1 MALISSINPTTG
13 KTIKQFQPY
22 SEEQINTALKK
33 ANAAFQ
39 EWKEL
44 DVSERGEVLNG
55 VSKLLRERKQDLG
68 ELITLEMGKVI
79 KQSVGEMVKCADTI
93 DYFAA
98 HAEELIQPEHIETD
112 ASESMVSYEPMGP
125 VLAIKP
131 WNFPFWQVL
140 SAASHILAAGNV
152 MLLKHSSYVPM
163 CALKMEEL
171 FLEAGVPEGVF
182 QTLLID
188 GPTASSLILRNEIK
202 AVSFTGGDVTGK
214 KVAEL
219 AARNMKR
226 FVLELGGSDP
236 FIVLPDADVEKAA
249 SVAVSSRCINAGQTC
264 IAAKRFIVA
273 QEVAEEFTKKFVELT
288 EKLRLGDP
296 MDKNTDIGPLVR
308 EEQITMLEQQVKD
321 ATSKGAKVLVPGG
334 RVNSEGFFYSPTVLV
349 DASPEMKVMNEET
362 FGPVAPI
369 ITVKDEEE
377 AIRIANKTQFGL
389 GASIWT
395 EDREKGKLLA
405 RQLETGM
412 VAVNAFFR
420 PEACMPF
427 GGIKGSGIGRE
438 MAKHGFYEFMNLKS
452 IKIY

>member
-1 MALISSINPTTG
+1 MNLISSINPATG

-22 SEEQINTALKK
+22 SEEQINATLKK
-33 ANAAFQ
+33 ADTAFC

-44 DVSERGEVLNG
+44 DVSER
-55 VSKLLRERKQDLG
+55 SKLLSDFSQLLRNRKQELG

-79 KQSVGEMVKCADTI
+79 KQSVGEIVKCADTI

-98 HAEELIQPEHIETD
+98 HAEELMHSEQIETD
-112 ASESMVSYEPMGP
+112 ASESLVSYEPMGP
-125 VLAIKP
+125 VLTIKP

-140 SAASHILAAGNV
+140 SAASHILASGNV

-171 FLEAGVPEGVF
+171 TLEAGFPEGVF
-182 QTLLID
+182 QTLIID
-188 GPTASSLILRNEIK
+188 GSTASSLISRDEIK
-202 AVSFTGGDVTGK
+202 AISFTGSDIAGK

-219 AARNMKR
+219 AARNMKK

-236 FIVLPDADVEKAA
+236 FIVLSDADVEKAA
-249 SVAVSSRCINAGQTC
+249 TVAVPSRCINTGQTC

-273 QEVAEEFTKKFVELT
+273 QEVAEEFTMKFVELT
-288 EKLRLGDP
+288 EKLKLGDP
-296 MDKNTDIGPLVR
+296 LDKNTEIGPLVR
-308 EEQITMLEQQVKD
+308 DEQISMLEQQVKD
-321 ATSKGAKVLVPGG
+321 AIAKGAKVLVPGG
-334 RVNSEGFFYSPTVLV
+334 RVNREGFFYAPTVLAKV
-349 DASPEMKVMNEET
+349 NPEMKVMTEET

-369 ITVKDEEE
+369 IVVEDEQE
-377 AIRIANKTQFGL
+377 AITVANSTQFGL

-395 EDREKGKLLA
+395 EDREKGKLIA
-405 RQLETGM
+405 RRLETGM

-427 GGIKGSGIGRE
+427 GGIKGSGMGRE
-438 MAKHGFYEFMNLKS
+438 MAKHGFYEFMHLKS

>member
-1 MALISSINPTTG
+1 MNLISSINPTTG
-13 KTIKQFQPY
+13 TIIKQFRPH
-22 SEEQINTALKK
+22 SEEQIDASLRK
-33 ANAAFQ
+33 ADCAFH

-44 DVSERGEVLNG
+44 DMSER
-55 VSKLLRERKQDLG
+55 SKLLNDFSQLLRSRKQELG

-79 KQSVGEMVKCADTI
+79 KQSVAEVVKCADTF

-98 HAEELIQPEHIETD
+98 HAEEFMQPEEAETD
-112 ASESMVSYEPMGP
+112 ASKSMVSYEPMGP

-171 FLEAGVPEGVF
+171 FLEAGLPDGAF

-188 GPTASSLILRNEIK
+188 GSTASSLIPREEIK
-202 AVSFTGGDVTGK
+202 AVSFTGGEVAGK
-214 KVAEL
+214 KVAEI
-219 AARNMKR
+219 AARNMKK

-236 FIVLPDADVEKAA
+236 FIVLSDADVEKAA
-249 SVAVSSRCINAGQTC
+249 TIAVPSRCINAGQTC

-273 QEVAEEFTKKFVELT
+273 QEVAEEFTGKFVELT
-288 EKLRLGDP
+288 EKLKIGDP
-296 MDKNTDIGPLVR
+296 MGKNTDIGPLVR
-308 EEQITMLEQQVKD
+308 EEQISTLQQQVED
-321 ATSKGAKVLVPGG
+321 AIAKGARPLVPGG
-334 RVNSEGFFYSPTVLV
+334 KMEREGFFYSPAVLEDV
-349 DASPEMKVMNEET
+349 NLDMKVMSEET

-369 ITVKDEEE
+369 ITVKNEQE
-377 AIRIANKTQFGL
+377 AIRTANSTQFGL
-389 GASIWT
+389 GASVWT
-395 EDREKGKLLA
+395 KDREKGALLA
-405 RQLETGM
+405 RKLEAGM

-427 GGIKGSGIGRE
+427 GGIKESGMGRE
-438 MAKHGFYEFMNLKS
+438 MAKHGFYEFVHLKS

>member
-1 MALISSINPTTG
+1 MTLISSINPTTG
-13 KTIKQFQPY
+13 KVIKQFQPY
-22 SEEQINTALKK
+22 SNEEINTALKK
-33 ANAAFQ
+33 ADGVFH
-39 EWKEL
+39 EWKEF
-44 DVSERGEVLNG
+44 DVSER
-55 VSKLLRERKQDLG
+55 SKLLSDFSQLLRNRKQELG

-79 KQSVGEMVKCADTI
+79 KQSVAEVVKCADTI

-98 HAEELIQPEHIETD
+98 HVAELLRPEAAETD
-112 ASESMVSYEPMGP
+112 AAESMVSYEPMGP

-152 MLLKHSSYVPM
+152 ILLKHSSYVPM

-171 FLEAGVPEGVF
+171 FLEAGFPEGVF
-182 QTLLID
+182 RTLLIN
-188 GPTASSLILRNEIK
+188 GSTASSLISRDEIK
-202 AVSFTGGDVTGK
+202 AVSFTGGDIAGK

-219 AARNMKR
+219 AARNMKK

-236 FIVLPDADVEKAA
+236 FIVLADADVEKAA
-249 SVAVSSRCINAGQTC
+249 TVAVPSRCINTGQTC

-273 QEVAEEFTKKFVELT
+273 QEVAEEFTSKFVEVT
-288 EKLRLGDP
+288 EKLKIGNP

-308 EEQITMLEQQVKD
+308 KEQISILEQQVKD
-321 ATSKGAKVLVPGG
+321 AIAKGAKPLVPGG
-334 RVNSEGFFYSPTVLV
+334 KVGGNGFFYSPTVLA
-349 DASPEMKVMNEET
+349 DATPEMKVMTEET

-369 ITVKDEEE
+369 ITVKSEQE
-377 AIRIANKTQFGL
+377 AITVANSTQFGL

-395 EDREKGKLLA
+395 EDREKGALLA

-412 VAVNAFFR
+412 VAINAFFR

-427 GGIKGSGIGRE
+427 GGIKGSGMGRE
-438 MAKHGFYEFMNLKS
+438 MAKHGFYEFMHLKS

>member
-1 MALISSINPTTG
+1 MNLISSINPTTG

-22 SEEQINTALKK
+22 SEEQISAALKK
-33 ANAAFQ
+33 SNAAFH

-44 DVSERGEVLNG
+44 DVSER
-55 VSKLLRERKQDLG
+55 SKLLSDFSQLLRNRKQELG

-79 KQSVGEMVKCADTI
+79 KQSVGEIVKCADTI

-98 HAEELIQPEHIETD
+98 HAEELMHPEQIDTD
-112 ASESMVSYEPMGP
+112 ASESLVSYEPMGP
-125 VLAIKP
+125 ALAIKP

-171 FLEAGVPEGVF
+171 FLEAGFPEGVF

-188 GPTASSLILRNEIK
+188 GPTASSLISRDEIK
-202 AVSFTGGDVTGK
+202 SISFTGSDIAGK

-219 AARNMKR
+219 AARNMKK

-236 FIVLPDADVEKAA
+236 FIVLSDADVEKAA
-249 SVAVSSRCINAGQTC
+249 TVAVPSRCINTGQTC

-273 QEVAEEFTKKFVELT
+273 QEVAEEFTMKFVELT
-288 EKLRLGDP
+288 EKLKLGDP
-296 MDKNTDIGPLVR
+296 LDKNTDIGPLVR
-308 EEQITMLEQQVKD
+308 DEQISMLEQQVKD
-321 ATSKGAKVLVPGG
+321 AIAKGAKVLVPGG
-334 RVNSEGFFYSPTVLV
+334 RVNREGFFYAPTVLAKV
-349 DASPEMKVMNEET
+349 NSEMKVMAEET

-369 ITVKDEEE
+369 IVVEDEQE
-377 AIRIANKTQFGL
+377 AITVANSTQFGL

-395 EDREKGKLLA
+395 EDREKGKLIA
-405 RQLETGM
+405 RRLETGM

-427 GGIKGSGIGRE
+427 GGIKGSGMGKE
-438 MAKHGFYEFMNLKS
+438 MAKHGFYEFMHLKS

>member
-1 MALISSINPTTG
+1 MNLISSINPATG

-22 SEEQINTALKK
+22 SEEQINAALKK
-33 ANAAFQ
+33 ADTAFC

-44 DVSERGEVLNG
+44 DVLER
-55 VSKLLRERKQDLG
+55 SKLLSDFSQLLRNRKQELG

-79 KQSVGEMVKCADTI
+79 KQSVGEIVKCADTL

-98 HAEELIQPEHIETD
+98 HAEKLMHPEQIETD
-112 ASESMVSYEPMGP
+112 ASESLISYEPMGP

-140 SAASHILAAGNV
+140 SAASHILASGNV

-182 QTLLID
+182 QTLIID
-188 GPTASSLILRNEIK
+188 GSTASSLISRDEIK
-202 AVSFTGGDVTGK
+202 AISFTGSDIAGK

-219 AARNMKR
+219 AARNMKK

-236 FIVLPDADVEKAA
+236 FIVLSDADVEKAA
-249 SVAVSSRCINAGQTC
+249 TVAVPSRCINTGQTC

-273 QEVAEEFTKKFVELT
+273 QEVAEEFTMKFVELT
-288 EKLRLGDP
+288 EKLKLGDP
-296 MDKNTDIGPLVR
+296 LDKNTDIGPLVR
-308 EEQITMLEQQVKD
+308 DEQISMLEQQVKD
-321 ATSKGAKVLVPGG
+321 AIAKGAKVLVPGG
-334 RVNSEGFFYSPTVLV
+334 RVNREGFFYAPTVLAKV
-349 DASPEMKVMNEET
+349 NSEMKVMTEET

-369 ITVKDEEE
+369 IVVEDEQE
-377 AIRIANKTQFGL
+377 AITVANSTQFGL

-395 EDREKGKLLA
+395 EDREKGKLIA
-405 RQLETGM
+405 RRLETGM

-427 GGIKGSGIGRE
+427 GGIKGSGMGKE
-438 MAKHGFYEFMNLKS
+438 MAKHGFYEFMHLKS

>member
-1 MALISSINPTTG
+1 MTLISSINPTTG
-13 KTIKQFQPY
+13 KTIKEFQPY
-22 SEEQINTALKK
+22 SEGQINTALKK
-33 ANAAFQ
+33 ADTAFH
-39 EWKEL
+39 EWKER
-44 DVSERGEVLNG
+44 DVSERGELLND
-55 VSKLLRERKQDLG
+55 VSKLLRGRKQELG
-68 ELITLEMGKVI
+68 ELITLEMGKVV
-79 KQSVGEMVKCADTI
+79 KQSVAEIVKCADTI
-93 DYFAA
+93 DYFATQ
-98 HAEELIQPEHIETD
+98 AEELTQPEQIETD

-131 WNFPFWQVL
+131 WNYPFWQVL

-188 GPTASSLILRNEIK
+188 GPTASSLIKREEIK
-202 AVSFTGGDVTGK
+202 AVSFTGGDTAGK

-219 AARNMKR
+219 AARNMKK

-236 FIVLPDADVEKAA
+236 FIVLSDAEVEKAVT
-249 SVAVSSRCINAGQTC
+249 VAVHSRCINTGQMC

-273 QEVAEEFTKKFVELT
+273 QEVAEEFKTKFAELT
-288 EKLRLGDP
+288 EKLKLGDP

-308 EEQITMLEQQVKD
+308 DEQITILEHQVKD

-334 RVNSEGFFYSPTVLV
+334 RVNKEGFFYSPTVLA
-349 DASPEMKVMNEET
+349 DATPDMKVMNEET

-369 ITVKDEEE
+369 ITVKNEQE
-377 AIRIANKTQFGL
+377 AIRIANKTHFGL

-405 RQLETGM
+405 RQLESGM
-412 VAVNAFFR
+412 VAINAFFR

-427 GGIKGSGIGRE
+427 GGIKGSGMGRE

>member
-1 MALISSINPTTG
+1 MNLISSINPATG

-22 SEEQINTALKK
+22 SEEQINAALKK
-33 ANAAFQ
+33 ADTAFC

-44 DVSERGEVLNG
+44 DVLER
-55 VSKLLRERKQDLG
+55 SKLLSDFSQLLRNRKQELG

-79 KQSVGEMVKCADTI
+79 KQSVGEIVKCADTI

-98 HAEELIQPEHIETD
+98 HAKELMHPEQIETD
-112 ASESMVSYEPMGP
+112 ASESLVSYEPMGP

-182 QTLLID
+182 QTLIID
-188 GPTASSLILRNEIK
+188 GSTASSLISRDEIK
-202 AVSFTGGDVTGK
+202 AISFTGSDIAGK

-219 AARNMKR
+219 AARNMKK

-236 FIVLPDADVEKAA
+236 FIVLSDADVEKAA
-249 SVAVSSRCINAGQTC
+249 TVAVPSRCINTGQTC

-273 QEVAEEFTKKFVELT
+273 QEVAEEFTMKFVELT
-288 EKLRLGDP
+288 EKLKLGDP
-296 MDKNTDIGPLVR
+296 LDKNTDIGPLVR
-308 EEQITMLEQQVKD
+308 DEQISMLEQQVKD
-321 ATSKGAKVLVPGG
+321 AIAKGAKVLVPGG
-334 RVNSEGFFYSPTVLV
+334 RVNREGFFYAPTVLAKV
-349 DASPEMKVMNEET
+349 NSEMKVMTEET

-369 ITVKDEEE
+369 IVVEDEQE
-377 AIRIANKTQFGL
+377 AITVANSTQFGL

-395 EDREKGKLLA
+395 EDREKGKLIA
-405 RQLETGM
+405 RRLETGM

-427 GGIKGSGIGRE
+427 GGIKGSGMGRE
-438 MAKHGFYEFMNLKS
+438 MAKHGFYEFMHLKS

>member
-1 MALISSINPTTG
+1 MTLISSINPTSG

-22 SEEQINTALKK
+22 SGEQISAALKK
-33 ANAAFQ
+33 ADSAFH

-44 DVSERGEVLNG
+44 DVSERREVLNG

-68 ELITLEMGKVI
+68 ELITQEMGKVI
-79 KQSVGEMVKCADTI
+79 KQSVGEIVKCADTI

-98 HAEELIQPEHIETD
+98 HAEELIQPEQIETD

-171 FLEAGVPEGVF
+171 FLEAGVPKGVF

-188 GPTASSLILRNEIK
+188 GPTASSLILKNEIK
-202 AVSFTGGDVTGK
+202 AVSFTGGDVAGK

-236 FIVLPDADVEKAA
+236 FIVLSDADVEKAS
-249 SVAVSSRCINAGQTC
+249 SVAVPSRCINAGQTC

-273 QEVAEEFTKKFVELT
+273 QEVAEEFTNKFVELT
-288 EKLRLGDP
+288 EKLKLGDP

-334 RVNSEGFFYSPTVLV
+334 RVNSEGFFYSPTVLA
-349 DASPEMKVMNEET
+349 DATPDMKVMAEET
-362 FGPVAPI
+362 FGPIAPI
-369 ITVKDEEE
+369 ITVKDEQE
-377 AIRIANKTQFGL
+377 AIQIANKTQFGL

-427 GGIKGSGIGRE
+427 GGIKGSGMGRE
-438 MAKHGFYEFMNLKS
+438 MAKYGFYEFMNLKS

>member
-1 MALISSINPTTG
+1 MTLISSINPTTG
-13 KTIKQFQPY
+13 KIIRQFQPY
-22 SEEQINTALKK
+22 SNEQINAALKK
-33 ANAAFQ
+33 ADTVFH
-39 EWKEL
+39 EWKDF
-44 DVSERGEVLNG
+44 DVSAR
-55 VSKLLRERKQDLG
+55 SKLLSDLSQLLRSRKQELG

-79 KQSVGEMVKCADTI
+79 KQSVSEVVKCADTF

-98 HAEELIQPEHIETD
+98 HAEEFMQPEEAETD

-152 MLLKHSSYVPM
+152 VLLKHSSYVPM

-171 FLEAGVPEGVF
+171 FLEAGFPDGVF
-182 QTLLID
+182 QTLLTD
-188 GPTASSLILRNEIK
+188 GSTASSLISRDEIK
-202 AVSFTGGDVTGK
+202 AVSFTGGDIAGK

-219 AARNMKR
+219 AARNMKK

-236 FIVLPDADVEKAA
+236 FIVLADADVEKATT
-249 SVAVSSRCINAGQTC
+249 VAVPSRCINTGQTC

-273 QEVAEEFTKKFVELT
+273 QEVAEEFTGKFVELT
-288 EKLRLGDP
+288 EQLKLGDP

-308 EEQITMLEQQVKD
+308 EEQISILGQQVED
-321 ATSKGAKVLVPGG
+321 AIAKGARPLLPGG
-334 RVNSEGFFYSPTVLV
+334 KMEREGFFYSPTVLDNV
-349 DASPEMKVMNEET
+349 NLDMKVMAEET

-369 ITVKDEEE
+369 ITVRNEQE
-377 AIRIANKTQFGL
+377 AIRIANSTQFGL

-395 EDREKGKLLA
+395 KDREKGALLA

-427 GGIKGSGIGRE
+427 GGIKKSGMGRE
-438 MAKHGFYEFMNLKS
+438 MAKHGFYEFMHLKAV
-452 IKIY
+452 KIY

>member
-1 MALISSINPTTG
+1 MTLISSINPTSG

-22 SEEQINTALKK
+22 SGEQISAALKK
-33 ANAAFQ
+33 ADSAFH

-44 DVSERGEVLNG
+44 DVSERREVLNG

-68 ELITLEMGKVI
+68 ELITQEMGKVI
-79 KQSVGEMVKCADTI
+79 KQSVGEIVKCADTI

-98 HAEELIQPEHIETD
+98 HAEELIQPEQIETD

-171 FLEAGVPEGVF
+171 FLEAGVPKGVF

-188 GPTASSLILRNEIK
+188 GPTASSLILKNEIK
-202 AVSFTGGDVTGK
+202 AVSFTGGDVAGK

-236 FIVLPDADVEKAA
+236 FIVLSDADVEKAS
-249 SVAVSSRCINAGQTC
+249 SVAVPSRCINAGQTC

-273 QEVAEEFTKKFVELT
+273 QEVAEEFTNKFVELT
-288 EKLRLGDP
+288 EKLKLGDP

-334 RVNSEGFFYSPTVLV
+334 RVNSEGFFYSPTVLA
-349 DASPEMKVMNEET
+349 DATPDMKVMAEET
-362 FGPVAPI
+362 FGPVAPV
-369 ITVKDEEE
+369 ITVMDEQE
-377 AIRIANKTQFGL
+377 AIQIANKTRFGL

-427 GGIKGSGIGRE
+427 GGIKGSGMGRE
-438 MAKHGFYEFMNLKS
+438 MAKYGFYEFMNLKS